1 MGAEMKVAILD
12 DYQDA
17 FRTLKCHSRLKG
29 HDVAV
34 YHDSV
39 KEPAKLAERLNGA
52 DAVILLQQRT
62 PFPRAAAERV
72 TTLKLISQTGRNANH
87 IDVAACTEKGILVC
101 GAGAGI
107 PNHTAELTW
116 GLIFSVL
123 RHIPEEVQRLKAGR
137 WQTTIG
143 TTVVGKTLGVYAYG
157 RIGSIVAGVG
167 RAFGMRV
174 VCWGRE
180 GSTAKARADGFEVAA
195 SREAFF
201 ETADIVSLHIPLNKE
216 TRGIVKHSDLAR
228 MKPTALIVNTS
239 RGPII
244 EEGALVRALKEG
256 RPGFGAVDVYDDE
269 PVLNG
274 NHPLLKMDNAVCT
287 PHLGYVDRDT
297 YEKYYGAAVDSILAY
312 AEGKP
317 INVLNPE
324 VLNKK

>member
-1 MGAEMKVAILD
+1 MKVAILD
-12 DYQDA
+12 DYQDV
-17 FRTLKCHSRLKG
+17 FRTLKCYSRLKG
-29 HDVAV
+29 HEVAV

-39 KEPAKLAERLNGA
+39 KEPAQLAERLKGA

-72 TTLKLISQTGRNANH
+72 TTLKLISQTGRNVNH

-157 RIGSIVAGVG
+157 RIGSIVASVG

-180 GSTAKARADGFEVAA
+180 GSTAKARADGFEVAT

-201 ETADIVSLHIPLNKE
+201 EGADIVSLHLPLNKE
-216 TRGIVKHSDLAR
+216 TRGIIKHSDLAR

-256 RPGFGAVDVYDDE
+256 RPGYGAVDVYDDE

-274 NHPLLKMDNAVCT
+274 NHPLLRMENVVCT

-324 VLNKK
+324 AMKKA